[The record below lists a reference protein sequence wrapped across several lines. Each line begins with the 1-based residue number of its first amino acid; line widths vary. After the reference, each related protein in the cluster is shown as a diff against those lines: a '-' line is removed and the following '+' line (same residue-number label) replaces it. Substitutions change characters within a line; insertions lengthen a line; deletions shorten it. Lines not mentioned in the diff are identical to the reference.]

1 MASIRS
7 KLPQPRGDARVTRLL
22 GEDYRFDPAGIEP
35 LSAFR
40 IEHASVHLLERP
52 LSLDRH
58 YRLIDEGGVTLAVGL
73 RLCWR
78 GGADPLESLFQFVE
92 SFQRAIPTEQV
103 RRISDE
109 GVGDYGLAWSWDDP
123 LGAQI
128 VAFIRANVLVTVQA
142 PDAVGLAERV
152 ARAVDGALAGLPT
165 IDGYPEPVGGA
176 LDQVREKAASERP
189 LVSPGARLDLA
200 EQPKGER
207 WFWVTTAGSANRDPG
222 APDRWYYRAGAEPGP
237 VEIRLFRVDAGLLP
251 VAERLAL
258 EVR

>member
-7 KLPQPRGDARVTRLL
+7 ELPQPQGDARVTRLL
-22 GEDYRFDPAGIEP
+22 GEDYRFDPARIEP
-35 LSAFR
+35 LAAFR
-40 IEHASVHLLERP
+40 IEHAAVHFLERP
-52 LSLDRH
+52 LALARH
-58 YRLIDEGGVTLAVGL
+58 YRLIDEGGVTLAVEL

-78 GGADPLESLFQFVE
+78 GGVDPIESLFQFVE
-92 SFQRAIPTEQV
+92 SFQRGIPTEQV

-109 GVGDYGLAWSWDDP
+109 GIGDFGLAWSWDDP

-152 ARAVDGALAGLPT
+152 ARAIDGALARLPT

-176 LDQVREKAASERP
+176 LDRVREKAGTERP
-189 LVSPGARLDLA
+189 AVAPGGRLDLA
-200 EQPKGER
+200 QQPKGER
-207 WFWVTTAGSANRDPG
+207 WFWVTTGGAANRDPA
-222 APDRWYYRAGAEPGP
+222 APDHWYYRAGTEPGP
-237 VEIRLFRVDAGLLP
+237 VEIRLFRVDEGLLP

-258 EVR
+258 LVS